1 MGKAPGK
8 HYRKGISTKQIFKM
22 FPDDETAEAWFV
34 KQRWPVGV
42 CCPYCGSLNVQTG
55 AKHKSM
61 PYRCR
66 EKECAKRFSAK
77 TRTVMEGSKIGF
89 QDWMIA
95 TYMFTTSLKSV
106 SSMKLHREFGITQK
120 SAWFMAH
127 RLRKA
132 LEADGHMFTG
142 PLEIDETYVGG
153 RERNK
158 HGDKKLKAGRG
169 GVGKDIIVGI
179 KDRATNEIRAKVVDD
194 TTQETLHAFI
204 GENVAEDAEKFTDE
218 HRAYRGLK
226 NHKAVNHSLGK
237 WVNEQAHT
245 NGMESFWAMFKKGF
259 HGTFHRMS
267 RKHLHRYVAEFSGRH
282 NIRPMDTLDQIIA
295 MSDGM
300 NGKRLRY
307 KDLTAPTLKR
317 SPQGLY
323 LF

>member
-1 MGKAPGK
+1 MAQKAPGR
-8 HYRKGISTKQIFKM
+8 HYRKGISTKEIFKM
-22 FPDDETAEAWFV
+22 FPDDATAEAWFV

-42 CCPYCGSLNVQTG
+42 CCPHCGSLNVQTG
-55 AKHKSM
+55 AKHKTM

-77 TRTVMEGSKIGF
+77 TGTVMEGSKIGF

-132 LEADGHMFTG
+132 LEADSQDMFSG
-142 PLEIDETYVGG
+142 PVEIDETYVGG
-153 RERNK
+153 REKNK
-158 HGDKKLKAGRG
+158 HGDKKLKDGRG
-169 GVGKDIIVGI
+169 GIGKEIVVGI
-179 KDRATNEIRAKVVDD
+179 KDRATSEIRAAVVPD
-194 TTQETLHAFI
+194 TKRETLQSFVA
-204 GENVAEDAEKFTDE
+204 ENVHEDAEKFTDE
-218 HRAYRGLK
+218 HAAYHGLN
-226 NHKAVNHSLGK
+226 NHTAVNHGLGK

-267 RKHLHRYVAEFSGRH
+267 KKHLHRYVAEFSGRH

-300 NGKRLRY
+300 NGKRLKY
-307 KDLTAPTLKR
+307 KDLVA
-317 SPQGLY
+317 
-323 LF
+323 

>member
-8 HYRKGISTKQIFKM
+8 YYRKGISTKDIFKM

-42 CCPYCGSLNVQTG
+42 CCPHCGSLNVQTG
-55 AKHKSM
+55 AKHKTM

-66 EKECAKRFSAK
+66 DKECAKRFSAK
-77 TRTVMEGSKIGF
+77 TGTVMEGSKIGL

-132 LEADGHMFTG
+132 LEADGDMFSG
-142 PLEIDETYVGG
+142 PVEIDETYIGG
-153 RERNK
+153 LERNK
-158 HGDKKLKAGRG
+158 HGKKKLRAGRG
-169 GVGKDIIVGI
+169 GVGKDIVVGI
-179 KDRATNEIRAKVVDD
+179 KDRKTNAIRVKVIPD
-194 TTQETLHAFI
+194 TTKETLRAFI
-204 GENVAEDAEKFTDE
+204 DENDAVDAEKFTDE
-218 HRAYRGLK
+218 NRSYQGMN
-226 NHKAVNHSLGK
+226 NHKTVNHSLGK
-237 WVNEQAHT
+237 WVNEMAHT
-245 NGMESFWAMFKKGF
+245 NGLESFWAMFKKGF

-267 RKHLHRYVAEFSGRH
+267 RKHLHRYLAEFSGRH

-300 NGKRLRY
+300 NGKRLKY
-307 KDLTAPTLKR
+307 KDLVA
-317 SPQGLY
+317 
-323 LF
+323 

>member
-1 MGKAPGK
+1 MREKTMGKAPGK

-22 FPDDETAEAWFV
+22 FPDDATAEAWFV
-34 KQRWPVGV
+34 KQRWPVGI
-42 CCPYCGSLNVQTG
+42 CCPHCGSLNVQTG
-55 AKHKSM
+55 AKHKTM

-77 TRTVMEGSKIGF
+77 TGTVMEGSKLGF

-132 LEADGHMFTG
+132 LEADGHDMFSG
-142 PLEIDETYVGG
+142 PVEIDETYIGG
-153 RERNK
+153 LEKNK
-158 HGDKKLKAGRG
+158 HGDKKLKDGRG
-169 GVGKDIIVGI
+169 GIGKEIVVGI
-179 KDRATNEIRAKVVDD
+179 KDRATNEIRAKVVPD
-194 TTQETLHAFI
+194 TKRETLQGFI
-204 GENVAEDAEKFTDE
+204 ADNVADDAEKFTDE
-218 HRAYRGLK
+218 HAAYQGLN
-226 NHKAVNHSLGK
+226 NHTAVNHGLGK
-237 WVNEQAHT
+237 WVDEMAHT

-267 RKHLHRYVAEFSGRH
+267 KKHLHRYVAEFSGRH

-300 NGKRLRY
+300 NGKRLKY
-307 KDLTAPTLKR
+307 KDLVA
-317 SPQGLY
+317 
-323 LF
+323 

>member
-8 HYRKGISTKQIFKM
+8 HYRKGISTKEIFRM

-34 KQRWPVGV
+34 KQRWPVGI
-42 CCPYCGSLNVQTG
+42 CCPHCGSLNVQTG
-55 AKHKSM
+55 AKHKTM

-77 TRTVMEGSKIGF
+77 TGTVMEGSKIGF

-132 LEADGHMFTG
+132 LEADGGMFTG
-142 PLEIDETYVGG
+142 AVECDESYFGGLDKNKPKSKRVKEGRGPVGKVAVIGAKERETG
-153 RERNK
+153 RV
-158 HGDKKLKAGRG
+158 KAG
-169 GVGKDIIVGI
+169 VLEDGKGETI
-179 KDRATNEIRAKVVDD
+179 KQFVR
-194 TTQETLHAFI
+194 Q
-204 GENVAEDAEKFTDE
+204 NVAPGATLFTDE
-218 HRAYRGLK
+218 NRGYVHLGYGYGGEYK
-226 NHKAVNHSLGK
+226 HESVKHSAK
-237 WVNEQAHT
+237 EYVKEQAHT
-245 NGMESFWAMFKKGF
+245 NGIESFWAVLKRGY
-259 HGTFHRMS
+259 HGTFHKIS
-267 RKHLHRYVAEFSGRH
+267 QKHLHRYVAEFSGRH
-282 NIRPMDTLDQIIA
+282 NIRPLDTLDQIIA

-307 KDLTAPTLKR
+307 RDLI
-317 SPQGLY
+317 S
-323 LF
+323 

>member
-8 HYRKGISTKQIFKM
+8 HYRKGISTKDIFKM
-22 FPDDETAEAWFV
+22 FPGDETAEAWFV

-42 CCPYCGSLNVQTG
+42 CCPHCGSLNVQTG
-55 AKHKSM
+55 AKHKTM

-77 TRTVMEGSKIGF
+77 TGTVMEGSKIGL

-132 LEADGHMFTG
+132 LEADGDMFSG
-142 PLEIDETYVGG
+142 PVEIDETYIGG

-158 HGDKKLKAGRG
+158 HGKKKLKAGRG
-169 GVGKDIIVGI
+169 GVGKDIVVGI
-179 KDRATNEIRAKVVDD
+179 KDRKTNAIRVKVIPD
-194 TTQETLHAFI
+194 TKKETLHAFI
-204 GENVAEDAEKFTDE
+204 DENVAVDAEKFTDE
-218 HRAYRGLK
+218 NRSYQGMK
-226 NHKAVNHSLGK
+226 NHKTVNHSLGK
-237 WVNEQAHT
+237 WVNEMAHT
-245 NGMESFWAMFKKGF
+245 NGLESFWAMFKKGF

-267 RKHLHRYVAEFSGRH
+267 RKHLHRYLAEFSGRH

-295 MSDGM
+295 LTDGM

-307 KDLTAPTLKR
+307 KDLVA
-317 SPQGLY
+317 
-323 LF
+323 

>member
-8 HYRKGISTKQIFKM
+8 HYRKGISTKEIFKM

-42 CCPYCGSLNVQTG
+42 CCPHCGSLNVQTG
-55 AKHKSM
+55 AKHKTM

-77 TRTVMEGSKIGF
+77 TGTVMEGSKIGF

-132 LEADGHMFTG
+132 LEADGQPFTG
-142 PLEIDETYVGG
+142 PVEIDETYVGG
-153 RERNK
+153 LEKNKHNSKRTKEGRGPVSKTGIIGVRERGTG
-158 HGDKKLKAGRG
+158 HVRADVLED
-169 GVGKDIIVGI
+169 GKG
-179 KDRATNEIRAKVVDD
+179 
-194 TTQETLHAFI
+194 ETLKKFVRD
-204 GENVAEDAEKFTDE
+204 NVEPGSTLYTDE
-218 HRAYRGLK
+218 NRGYVHLGDSYGGEYK
-226 NHKAVNHSLGK
+226 HESVKHSAK
-237 WVNEQAHT
+237 EYVKEQAHT
-245 NGMESFWAMFKKGF
+245 NGIESFWAMLKRGY
-259 HGTFHRMS
+259 HGTFHKMS
-267 RKHLHRYVAEFSGRH
+267 KKHLHRYVAEFSGRH
-282 NIRPMDTLDQIIA
+282 NIRPLDTLDQIVA

-300 NGKRLRY
+300 NGKRLKY
-307 KDLTAPTLKR
+307 KDLVA
-317 SPQGLY
+317 
-323 LF
+323 

>member
-8 HYRKGISTKQIFKM
+8 HYRKGISTKEIFRM

-42 CCPYCGSLNVQTG
+42 CCPHCGSLNVQTG
-55 AKHKSM
+55 AKHKTM

-77 TRTVMEGSKIGF
+77 TGTVMEGSKIGF

-132 LEADGHMFTG
+132 LEADGQPFTG
-142 PLEIDETYVGG
+142 PVEIDETYIGG
-153 RERNK
+153 LEKNK
-158 HGDKKLKAGRG
+158 HGDKKIKAGRG
-169 GVGKDIIVGI
+169 GVGKEIVVGV
-179 KDRATNEIRAKVVDD
+179 KDRATNEIRAAVIPD
-194 TTQETLHAFI
+194 TKRETLQSFVND
-204 GENVAEDAEKFTDE
+204 NVAKEAEKFTDE
-218 HRAYRGLK
+218 HSGYQGLD

-237 WVNEQAHT
+237 WVDEQAHT

-267 RKHLHRYVAEFSGRH
+267 RKHLHRYINEFSGRH
-282 NIRPMDTLDQIIA
+282 NIRPQDTIDQII
-295 MSDGM
+295 SVCDGM
-300 NGKRLRY
+300 NFKRLRY
-307 KDLTAPTLKR
+307 KDLIA
-317 SPQGLY
+317 
-323 LF
+323 

>member
-8 HYRKGISTKQIFKM
+8 HYRKGISTKEIFKM
-22 FPDDETAEAWFV
+22 FPDDATAEAWFV
-34 KQRWPVGV
+34 KQRWPVGI
-42 CCPYCGSLNVQTG
+42 CCPHCGSLNVQTG
-55 AKHKSM
+55 AKHKTM

-77 TRTVMEGSKIGF
+77 TGTVMEGSKIGF

-132 LEADGHMFTG
+132 LEADGQPFTG
-142 PLEIDETYVGG
+142 PVEIDETYIGG
-153 RERNK
+153 LEKNK
-158 HGDKKLKAGRG
+158 HANKKQRAGRG
-169 GVGKDIIVGI
+169 GVGKEIVVGI
-179 KDRATNEIRAKVVDD
+179 KDRETNNIRAKVIPD
-194 TTQETLHAFI
+194 TTKETLHTFI
-204 GENVAEDAEKFTDE
+204 AENVAEDAEKFTDE
-218 HRAYRGLK
+218 HHSYKGLR

-282 NIRPMDTLDQIIA
+282 NIRPQDTLDQII
-295 MSDGM
+295 SVCDGM
-300 NGKRLRY
+300 NFKRLRY
-307 KDLTAPTLKR
+307 KDLIA
-317 SPQGLY
+317 
-323 LF
+323 